1 MANRKVSL
9 YEHVKRG
16 DKWTFLPVQKPVQ
29 KPGGKGMYLK
39 DDRAGA
45 FYISWYEGE
54 KKRFQKC
61 PDNQL
66 RNALSQLEM
75 KRHYL
80 LTVAKGM
87 DVVDPTV
94 ESARLPLSLAVE
106 EYFRQ
111 MTGRPTTKALYRQNL
126 NEYLVWSS
134 RTYVDEIDKPEL
146 LRYKESLVKNGN
158 SPLTASWK
166 LLRIN
171 KFIKTMLKLKA
182 GEGPIKKSDVRED
195 LDDNDDIP
203 PEIYEPE
210 ELTKFF
216 AACNPAQS
224 LLYTTFLKSAFRK
237 QEIMFLEWTDIDP
250 KRRTLRVIRKDQYG
264 FRPKNG
270 KPRTVVI
277 PQDLLDRL
285 LSAKIG
291 SRHKL
296 VFPTRTGKPNTKM
309 LEACQAI
316 ATRAG
321 MKSDRW
327 WLHKFRSTRATEW
340 LRKGIDIA
348 TVRDLLGH
356 KDYKSVERYLKHLRT
371 DELVASG
378 KLDD

>member
-1 MANRKVSL
+1 MANRKVAL
-9 YEHVKRG
+9 YEHIKKDGR
-16 DKWTFLPVQKPVQ
+16 WTFLPVEIPVQ
-29 KPGGKGMYLK
+29 KPDGKGMYLK
-39 DDRAGA
+39 DDRTGS

-61 PDNQL
+61 PINQL
-66 RNALSQLEM
+66 RQAVSQLEM

-80 LTVAKGM
+80 LTVAKGLN
-87 DVVDPTV
+87 VEDPTV
-94 ESARLPLSLAVE
+94 ESARLPLSLAVS
-106 EYFRQ
+106 EYFEQ
-111 MTGRPTTKALYRQNL
+111 ITGRPTTRALYRQNL
-126 NEYLVWSS
+126 KEYLAWSS
-134 RTYVDEIDKPEL
+134 RTYVDEIDKAEL
-146 LRYKESLVKNGN
+146 LQYKEWLIKNGN

-182 GEGPIKKSDVRED
+182 GEGPIKKADVKED

-210 ELTKFF
+210 ELEKFF
-216 AACNPAQS
+216 RSCNPAQS
-224 LLYTTFLKSAFRK
+224 LLFTTFWKSAFRK
-237 QEIMFLEWTDIDP
+237 QEVMYLEWTDIDP

-296 VFPTRTGKPNTKM
+296 VFPTRTGQPNTKM
-309 LEACQAI
+309 LETCQSI
-316 ATRAG
+316 AGRAG
-321 MKSDRW
+321 LKNFY
-327 WLHKFRSTRATEW
+327 LHKFRSTRATEW
-340 LRKGIDIA
+340 LRKGVDIA

-356 KDYKSVERYLKHLRT
+356 RDYKSVERYLKHLRT